1 MKKVKIKPY
10 QLTEITLSKT
20 SLLVTMSKDD
30 KPNVMALDWKT
41 IGQLWMDPVCVIAV
55 DPSRYSYSLLEE
67 VGEFTLNVPSTKM
80 RSAISIAGSYS
91 GRDTDKIAKAGL
103 TLQNSKIVSVP
114 VLADALINYECKIIH
129 KAESSPICS
138 HRLYFGEILE
148 AYADDSLLK
157 KS

>member
-1 MKKVKIKPY
+1 MPKKVKISPY
-10 QLTEITLSKT
+10 QLSEVTLSKT
-20 SLLVTMSKDD
+20 SLLMTMSKDN

-67 VGEFTLNVPSTKM
+67 VGEFSLNVPSNAI
-80 RSAISIAGSYS
+80 RSAVSIAGSYS

-103 TLQNSKIVSVP
+103 KLDDAKIISVP
-114 VLADALINYECKIIH
+114 VLADALINYECKVIY

-148 AYADDSLLK
+148 AYANESLLK
-157 KS
+157 